1 MGGDFELVVVAG
13 YGLRVD
19 ALFCGFGFRV
29 ASVVYF
35 LFMVVG
41 FGFGCGFVTVFQG
54 LMCGFRG
61 VSVGCR

>member
-1 MGGDFELVVVAG
+1 MGGDFELLVVAG

-29 ASVVYF
+29 VSVVYF

-41 FGFGCGFVTVFQG
+41 FGLAAVLWRFSGSNV
-54 LMCGFRG
+54 
-61 VSVGCR
+61 